1 MPDSG
6 PCPQWRSEYWL
17 INFQGD
23 EAIAMPPNPPHEMGS
38 STADMTV
45 GTVLAAIFPD
55 WLTGGLLYRMAER
68 EKAQTALP

>member
-1 MPDSG
+1 
-6 PCPQWRSEYWL
+6 
-17 INFQGD
+17 
-23 EAIAMPPNPPHEMGS
+23 MPPNPPHEMGS
-38 STADMTV
+38 STAHMTV